1 MFYAP
6 ILKSILI
13 KIKMTSFSS
22 YLLVF
27 FLASLILIPQG
38 FGDHPHHDHPTHPPS
53 TQGFGDHPIHPT
65 NQPNPKKHDPHHPP
79 KEDNTLPKPTY
90 PANIPRKPPHH
101 PPKEDN
107 THF

>member
-1 MFYAP
+1 
-6 ILKSILI
+6 
-13 KIKMTSFSS
+13 MTSFSS

-38 FGDHPHHDHPTHPPS
+38 FASQPHHHPNHPPS
-53 TQGFGDHPIHPT
+53 TQEVPRHHHPKHPPSTQEFPHQGSKPHPILPT
-65 NQPNPKKHDPHHPP
+65 N
-79 KEDNTLPKPTY
+79 LPKPH
-90 PANIPRKPPHH
+90 PHH